1 MLKFAW
7 LLMAAIT
14 LYGGPVAA
22 DADAGPDAGAGA
34 KHKVRLMANTSP
46 PYADK
51 KLAGEGLALEL
62 VRHIFA
68 RTDYVPEIT
77 IENWSRAVEG
87 ARLGVYDGLA
97 AAWYSEA
104 RNQDLEFS
112 EPYLDSKL
120 IILKLRSSPGNYRSL
135 QDLSGAR
142 LGVRADYA
150 YGVDFTAIPNLT
162 LVEENHLIQ
171 LLLKLQDGS
180 VDFVIGDRRTIIME
194 LNAYMKDNL
203 NQFTVLDIPLPD
215 VQRHVAAS
223 RDLAG
228 HEALIEAFNR
238 ALAETLKDGSLQAII
253 SKWDGSLG
261 DFSQ

>member
-1 MLKFAW
+1 MLRFAW

-22 DADAGPDAGAGA
+22 DASA
-34 KHKVRLMANTSP
+34 KQKVRLMANTSP

-51 KLAGEGLALEL
+51 KLPGEGLALEL
-62 VRHIFA
+62 VQHVFA
-68 RTDYVPEIT
+68 RTDYVPEVT

-87 ARLGVYDGLA
+87 ARLGVYNGLA

-104 RNQDLEFS
+104 RNKDLEFS
-112 EPYLDSKL
+112 EPYLNSKL
-120 IILKLRSSPGNYRSL
+120 IILKMRSSPGNYRTL
-135 QDLSGAR
+135 QDLAGGR

-150 YGVDFTAIPNLT
+150 YGVDFAAIPNLS

-171 LLLKLQDGS
+171 LLLKLLDGS

-194 LNAYMKDNL
+194 LNEYMKDHL
-203 NQFTVLDIPLPD
+203 NQFTVLDVPLPD

-228 HEALIEAFNR
+228 HEKLIEAFNR
-238 ALAETLKDGSLQAII
+238 ALAETRKDGSLQAII
-253 SKWDGSLG
+253 TRWDSSLG
-261 DFSQ
+261 DFN